1 MASLEVTKKMEEKIV
16 SPTFWPKE
24 YRQGFS
30 EYHIEDYDSIGNDK
44 SWVIAQMEEFES
56 PKLWKKIPKDEKKS
70 KYNAKRIKLLL
81 RSIKN
86 G

>member
-1 MASLEVTKKMEEKIV
+1 MASLEVTKNKEENVI

-30 EYHIEDYDSIGNDK
+30 EYNIEGYDEIGKDK

-56 PKLWKKIPKDEKKS
+56 LANI
-70 KYNAKRIKLLL
+70 LFT
-81 RSIKN
+81 
-86 G
+86 